1 MNHSSQYV
9 SKALIA
15 TAIFAAPQ
23 IYANKNEKQNLEHI
37 EVQGVQSRLQ
47 ARGILKDSIAK
58 TELIDSEQ
66 LKNMQAA
73 NLSEAIDKALGIRVS
88 NECSMCGAKRIMIN
102 GMKGEHTNILVDG
115 VPLHTMLSGFYG
127 MDSVATAGIGTIEI
141 ARGAGASLTAPEAI
155 GGTVNLV
162 SQKPTKNGAELDVAF
177 GNLDYRKISM
187 VAMGISE
194 DEKSTVS
201 VIAQHDSRA
210 QFDGDKN
217 GVSESP
223 LLDNDS
229 LAVTLTHDLSLDT
242 TLKARYGR
250 SQSEVFGGPVIGDTT
265 SSIAETLAS
274 VNKGEA
280 DSLFVDND
288 VRNRYIGHPWETA
301 EWVDTQREEW
311 LFTVLHSLSSNLAL
325 DVSYANVEHIQDS
338 FYESIDYYAKD
349 DMQFAS
355 AKLYYTLNNQHLITM
370 GFDHRDE
377 KMRSHTEALANNPL
391 YMSDSFDYS
400 VSGLFIQD
408 TYTPSIDF
416 ELAFAIRFDQINAD
430 FIANQA
436 VEDEID
442 ETLISPRLDIRWF
455 HHDNWTSRFSVG
467 QGYRA
472 PLSFFESDHGIL
484 DAEKGYLVD
493 VHDVERSLG
502 YNYSLNHTA
511 DKINA
516 TLSIAYTQVDN
527 LASLTHNQSGT
538 PVLGQLTERADVLAW
553 DLAVSYQLT
562 SSLQLGGSIESYQ
575 YNDVFKSS
583 FGIAPTEQRASVNL
597 SYALDAWDLSA
608 NYLHVPSRDLT
619 DYGYEGYNDQ
629 QATQAKQ
636 TNVGSYGLLDFKVA
650 YAINKQFELY
660 FGITNAL
667 DYNQAEDEDTP
678 IMFDNEGGY
687 DVTYIYAPLRGRQ
700 AFLGFDYDF

>member
-1 MNHSSQYV
+1 MNYPNLYL
-9 SKALIA
+9 SKAIIA
-15 TAIFAAPQ
+15 TTLLASPIV
-23 IYANKNEKQNLEHI
+23 YAKNQEQSLEHI

-58 TELIDSEQ
+58 TELIDAQQ

-102 GMKGEHTNILVDG
+102 GMKGEHTNVLIDG
-115 VPLHTMLSGFYG
+115 IPLHTMLSGFYG

-162 SQKPTKNGAELDVAF
+162 SQKPTKNSAELDVAY
-177 GNLDYRKISM
+177 GNQDYRKLSM
-187 VAMGISE
+187 VAMGVSD

-210 QFDGDKN
+210 QFDGDNN

-223 LLDNDS
+223 LLDNQS
-229 LAVTLTHDLSLDT
+229 LAVTLTHDFSLDT
-242 TLKARYGR
+242 TVKARYGR

-265 SSIAETLAS
+265 SSIAETLSS
-274 VNKGEA
+274 VSKGEA
-280 DSLFVDND
+280 DNLFVDND
-288 VRNRYIGHPWETA
+288 VRNRYIGNPWETA

-311 LFTVLHSLSSNLAL
+311 LFTLLHSLNDNLAL

-338 FYESIDYYAKD
+338 FYESIDYYAED
-349 DMQFAS
+349 DMQFAA
-355 AKLYYTLNNQHLITM
+355 AKLYYTLNSQHLITV
-370 GFDHRDE
+370 GVDHRDE
-377 KMRSHTEALANNPL
+377 TMRSHTEALANNPL
-391 YMSDSFDYS
+391 YMSDSFDYT

-416 ELAFAIRFDQINAD
+416 ELALAIRFDQINAD

-436 VEDEID
+436 IGDEID
-442 ETLISPRLDIRWF
+442 ETLVSPRLDVRWF
-455 HHDNWTSRFSVG
+455 HHENWTSRFSVG

-484 DAEKGYLVD
+484 DAEKGYLVN

-511 DKINA
+511 DKLNA

-527 LASLTHNQSGT
+527 LASLTHNASGT
-538 PVLGQLTERADVLAW
+538 PVLGQLTEQADVLAW
-553 DLAVSYQLT
+553 DFAMSYQLT
-562 SSLQLGGSIESYQ
+562 PSLLVGGSFETYQ

-583 FGIAPTEQRASVNL
+583 FGIAPTEQRASVNVDYEL
-597 SYALDAWDLSA
+597 NEWGLSA
-608 NYLHVPSRDLT
+608 NYLFVPSRDLA
-619 DYGYEGYNDQ
+619 DYGYAAFNDQ
-629 QATQAKQ
+629 QATQAKE
-636 TNVGSYGLLDFKVA
+636 TNVGSYGLLDFKVT
-650 YAINKQFELY
+650 YALSKQVELY
-660 FGITNAL
+660 FGINNAL
-667 DYNQAEDEDTP
+667 DYNQAADEDTP

-687 DVTYIYAPLRGRQ
+687 DVTYIYAPLRGRL
-700 AFLGFDYDF
+700 AYVGFDYDF

>member
-1 MNHSSQYV
+1 M
-9 SKALIA
+9 
-15 TAIFAAPQ
+15 
-23 IYANKNEKQNLEHI
+23 EHI

-58 TELIDSEQ
+58 TELIDAQQ

-102 GMKGEHTNILVDG
+102 GMKGEHTNVLIDG
-115 VPLHTMLSGFYG
+115 IPLHTMLSGFYG

-162 SQKPTKNGAELDVAF
+162 SQKPTKNSAELDVAY
-177 GNLDYRKISM
+177 GNQDYRKLSM
-187 VAMGISE
+187 VAMGVSD

-210 QFDGDKN
+210 QFDGDNN

-223 LLDNDS
+223 LLDNQS
-229 LAVTLTHDLSLDT
+229 LAVTLTHDFSLDT
-242 TLKARYGR
+242 TVKARYGR

-265 SSIAETLAS
+265 SSIAETLSS
-274 VNKGEA
+274 VSKGEA
-280 DSLFVDND
+280 DNLFVDND
-288 VRNRYIGHPWETA
+288 VRNRYIGNPWETA

-311 LFTVLHSLSSNLAL
+311 LFTLLHSLNDNLAL

-338 FYESIDYYAKD
+338 FYESIDYYAED
-349 DMQFAS
+349 DMQFAA
-355 AKLYYTLNNQHLITM
+355 AKLYYTLNSQHLITV
-370 GFDHRDE
+370 GVDHRDE
-377 KMRSHTEALANNPL
+377 TMRSHTEALANNPL
-391 YMSDSFDYS
+391 YMSDSFDYT

-416 ELAFAIRFDQINAD
+416 ELALAIRFDQINAD

-436 VEDEID
+436 IGDEID
-442 ETLISPRLDIRWF
+442 ETLVSPRLDVRWF
-455 HHDNWTSRFSVG
+455 HHENWTSRFSVG

-484 DAEKGYLVD
+484 DAEKGYLVN

-511 DKINA
+511 DKLNA

-527 LASLTHNQSGT
+527 LASLTHNASGT
-538 PVLGQLTERADVLAW
+538 PVLGQLTEQADVLAW
-553 DLAVSYQLT
+553 DFAMSYQLT
-562 SSLQLGGSIESYQ
+562 PSLLVGGSFETYQ

-583 FGIAPTEQRASVNL
+583 FGIAPTEQRASVNVDYEL
-597 SYALDAWDLSA
+597 NEWGLSA
-608 NYLHVPSRDLT
+608 NYLFVPSRDLA
-619 DYGYEGYNDQ
+619 DYGYAAFNDQ
-629 QATQAKQ
+629 QATQAKE
-636 TNVGSYGLLDFKVA
+636 TNVGSYGLLDFKVT
-650 YAINKQFELY
+650 YALSKQVELY
-660 FGITNAL
+660 FGINNAL
-667 DYNQAEDEDTP
+667 DYNQAADEDTP

-687 DVTYIYAPLRGRQ
+687 DVTYIYAPLRGRL
-700 AFLGFDYDF
+700 AYVGFDYDF

>member
-1 MNHSSQYV
+1 MNYTSLYL
-9 SKALIA
+9 SKAIIA
-15 TAIFAAPQ
+15 TTLLTSPLV
-23 IYANKNEKQNLEHI
+23 YANNQKQNLEHI

-58 TELIDSEQ
+58 TELIDAQQ

-102 GMKGEHTNILVDG
+102 GMKGEHTNVLING
-115 VPLHTMLSGFYG
+115 IPLHTMLSGFYG

-155 GGTVNLV
+155 GGIVNLV
-162 SQKPTKNGAELDVAF
+162 SKKPTENSAELDVAF
-177 GNLDYRKISM
+177 GIQDYRKLSM
-187 VAMGISE
+187 VAMGISD

-201 VIAQHDSRA
+201 MIAQHDSRA
-210 QFDGDKN
+210 QFDGDNN
-217 GVSESP
+217 GISESP
-223 LLDNDS
+223 LLDNQS
-229 LAVTLTHDLSLDT
+229 LALTLTHDLSLDT
-242 TLKARYGR
+242 TVKARYGR

-265 SSIAETLAS
+265 SSIAETLSS

-280 DSLFVDND
+280 DNLFADND
-288 VRNRYIGHPWETA
+288 VRNRYIGNPWETA

-311 LFTVLHSLSSNLAL
+311 LFTLLHSLNDNLVL
-325 DVSYANVEHIQDS
+325 DVSYANIEHIQDS
-338 FYESIDYYAKD
+338 FYESIDYYAED
-349 DMQFAS
+349 DMQFVA
-355 AKLYYTLNNQHLITM
+355 AKLYYSLNNQHLITLGM
-370 GFDHRDE
+370 DHRDE
-377 KMRSHTEALANNPL
+377 TMRSHTEALANNPL
-391 YMSDSFDYS
+391 YMSDSFDYT

-416 ELAFAIRFDQINAD
+416 ELALAIRIDQINAN

-436 VEDEID
+436 IGDEID
-442 ETLISPRLDIRWF
+442 ETLISPRLDVRWF
-455 HHDNWTSRFSVG
+455 HHENWTSRFSVG

-511 DKINA
+511 DKLNA
-516 TLSIAYTQVDN
+516 TLSVAYTQVDN
-527 LASLTHNQSGT
+527 LASLTHNASGT
-538 PVLGQLTERADVLAW
+538 PVLGQLTEQADVLAW
-553 DLAVSYQLT
+553 DFAIGYQLT
-562 SSLQLGGSIESYQ
+562 PSLLVGGSFEAYQ

-597 SYALDAWDLSA
+597 DYEYNEWGLSA
-608 NYLHVPSRDLT
+608 NYLFVPSRDLA
-619 DYGYEGYNDQ
+619 DYGYEAFNDQ
-629 QATQAKQ
+629 QATQAKE
-636 TNVGSYGLLDFKVA
+636 TDVGSYGLLDFKVT
-650 YAINKQFELY
+650 YALNKQVKLY
-660 FGITNAL
+660 FGINNAL
-667 DYNQAEDEDTP
+667 DYNQAADEDTP
-678 IMFDNEGGY
+678 IMFDNEGSY
-687 DVTYIYAPLRGRQ
+687 DVTYIYAPLRGRL
-700 AFLGFDYDF
+700 AYIGFDYDF

>member
-1 MNHSSQYV
+1 MNYTSLYLSNV
-9 SKALIA
+9 IIA
-15 TAIFAAPQ
+15 TTLLASPFV
-23 IYANKNEKQNLEHI
+23 YAKNQQQSLEHI

-58 TELIDSEQ
+58 TELIDAQQ

-102 GMKGEHTNILVDG
+102 GMKGEHTNVLVDG
-115 VPLHTMLSGFYG
+115 IPLHTMLSGFYG

-162 SQKPTKNGAELDVAF
+162 SQKPTKNSAELDVAY
-177 GNLDYRKISM
+177 GNQDYRKLSM
-187 VAMGISE
+187 VAMGVSG

-201 VIAQHDSRA
+201 MIAQHDSRA
-210 QFDGDKN
+210 QFDGDNN

-223 LLDNDS
+223 LLENQS
-229 LAVTLTHDLSLDT
+229 LAVTLTHDFSLDT
-242 TLKARYGR
+242 TVKARYGR

-265 SSIAETLAS
+265 RSIAETLSS
-274 VNKGEA
+274 VSKGEA
-280 DSLFVDND
+280 DNLFVDND
-288 VRNRYIGHPWETA
+288 VRNRYIGNPWETA

-311 LFTVLHSLSSNLAL
+311 LFTLLHGLNDNLAL
-325 DVSYANVEHIQDS
+325 DISYANVEHIQDS
-338 FYESIDYYAKD
+338 FYESIDYYAED
-349 DMQFAS
+349 DMQFAA
-355 AKLYYTLNNQHLITM
+355 AKLYYTLNNQHLITV
-370 GFDHRDE
+370 GIDHRDE
-377 KMRSHTEALANNPL
+377 TMRSHTEALANNPL
-391 YMSDSFDYS
+391 YMSDSFDYT

-416 ELAFAIRFDQINAD
+416 ELALAIRIDQINAD
-430 FIANQA
+430 FIANHA
-436 VEDEID
+436 IGDEID
-442 ETLISPRLDIRWF
+442 ETLVSPRLDIRWF
-455 HHDNWTSRFSVG
+455 HHENWTSRFSVG

-511 DKINA
+511 DKLNA

-527 LASLTHNQSGT
+527 LASLTHNAAGT
-538 PVLGQLTERADVLAW
+538 PVLGQLSEQADVLAW
-553 DLAVSYQLT
+553 DFAIGYQLT
-562 SSLQLGGSIESYQ
+562 PSLLVGGSFEAYQ

-583 FGIAPTEQRASVNL
+583 FGIAPTEQRASINL
-597 SYALDAWDLSA
+597 DYEFNAWGLSA
-608 NYLHVPSRDLT
+608 NYLFVPSRDLA
-619 DYGYEGYNDQ
+619 DYGYAAFNDQ
-629 QATQAKQ
+629 QATQAKE
-636 TNVGSYGLLDFKVA
+636 TNVGSYGLLDFKVT
-650 YAINKQFELY
+650 YTLNKQVELY
-660 FGITNAL
+660 FGINNAL
-667 DYNQAEDEDTP
+667 DYNQAADEDTP

-687 DVTYIYAPLRGRQ
+687 DVTYIYAPLRGRL
-700 AFLGFDYDF
+700 AYIGFDYDF